1 MSSNLIFSTSG
12 KVQFQKALLRINLK
26 SSVSFNP
33 AGNYMFKV
41 KNRNSS
47 KKCEICSKLTIRRW
61 RRSGGFIVN
70 FGHKLHRRRSGVFT
84 NFEHTSHLLLVFLL
98 MTLNM

>member
-33 AGNYMFKV
+33 AGNNMFKV

-47 KKCEICSKLTIRRW
+47 KKLTIRRW

-70 FGHKLHRRRSGVFT
+70 FGHNLHRRRSGVFT